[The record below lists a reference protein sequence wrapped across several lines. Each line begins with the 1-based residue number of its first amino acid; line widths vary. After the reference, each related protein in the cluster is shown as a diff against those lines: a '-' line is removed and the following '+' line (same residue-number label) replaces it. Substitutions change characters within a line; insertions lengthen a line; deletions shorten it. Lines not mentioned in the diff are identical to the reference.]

1 MINCIR
7 CNEEIP
13 AGRLKALPN
22 AKTCVSCSGVQKKG
36 TLTVMKGEGDHTWIE
51 TIHLE
56 HDEYKAYMEAENRL
70 RKKGTKLFDPIDEV
84 PLDIPKEFKDKK
96 SSEE

>member
-1 MINCIR
+1 
-7 CNEEIP
+7 
-13 AGRLKALPN
+13 
-22 AKTCVSCSGVQKKG
+22 
-36 TLTVMKGEGDHTWIE
+36 
-51 TIHLE
+51 
-56 HDEYKAYMEAENRL
+56 MEAENRL